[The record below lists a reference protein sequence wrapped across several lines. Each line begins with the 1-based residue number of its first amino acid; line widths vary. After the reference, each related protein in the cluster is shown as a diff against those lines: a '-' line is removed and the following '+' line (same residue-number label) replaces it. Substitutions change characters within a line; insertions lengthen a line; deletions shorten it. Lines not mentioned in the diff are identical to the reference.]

1 MRCGAVGDVRR
12 RSVHVLTR
20 KRAPPA
26 CPLAHPPDPA
36 RPRPPPSA
44 AARCPPRSLQG
55 AVGLVSGTPAK
66 VAKLHHVGS
75 LEAGKRADVLLL
87 SREPELRL
95 EKVFV
100 NGRLEFDAGMFP
112 LPAELP
118 PPLPP
123 PAGAA
128 AAGAAAASKATARR

>member
-1 MRCGAVGDVRR
+1 
-12 RSVHVLTR
+12 
-20 KRAPPA
+20 
-26 CPLAHPPDPA
+26 
-36 RPRPPPSA
+36 
-44 AARCPPRSLQG
+44 
-55 AVGLVSGTPAK
+55 

-118 PPLPP
+118 PPPPPP